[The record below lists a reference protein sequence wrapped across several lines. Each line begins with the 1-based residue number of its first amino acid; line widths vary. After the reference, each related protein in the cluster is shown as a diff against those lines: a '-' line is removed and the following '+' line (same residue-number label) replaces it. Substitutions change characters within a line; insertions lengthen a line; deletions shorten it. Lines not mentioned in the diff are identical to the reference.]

1 MSYRRPECMRKGEG
15 GRGGDGVR
23 SRSALS
29 VATVSS
35 VCRLPPFRTGKRISG
50 SRLTPT
56 PARLPAR
63 SGLPGGLRNAFTC
76 VCDGARLQ
84 ALVYDILP
92 PPTAL
97 TDYTARHRS
106 RKLSANGQLFVG
118 AQRQQVCKSTQII
131 KSKHVTGSKVRY

>member
-1 MSYRRPECMRKGEG
+1 MHAEERRGEG
-15 GRGGDGVR
+15 VVVVR

-63 SGLPGGLRNAFTC
+63 SGLPGGLMNSFTC

-97 TDYTARHRS
+97 TDYTVLGLENRQLTDSFSLVLSDS
-106 RKLSANGQLFVG
+106 RFVSLL
-118 AQRQQVCKSTQII
+118 RL
-131 KSKHVTGSKVRY
+131 